1 MKTSKTNVHD
11 SLIEV
16 TFNMTKEDIV
26 PFLAKAA
33 DSLSANLK
41 MDGFRPGKVPGEIVA
56 KQFGENVVFEEAV
69 VMFIKESY
77 PKYIEENKIE
87 VVSSPELEI
96 TKMVVNEEAECK
108 IKVQIVPSVD
118 LKNYKEKAKEALKE
132 KKEIQV
138 TDADI
143 DTTLNWLR
151 ESRSEFKEL
160 ERGIENGDI
169 VDASY
174 KIFVDDQ
181 ERPDLASENYK
192 FIVGKEPVFSTF
204 NTDLMGLK
212 KEDQKDVQVVFPDDY
227 SIEELRNKNA
237 LAKMTINKIMK
248 RELPELN
255 DDFAKKLGKFE
266 TVEQLKNNIRDGIQ
280 KEKEIQEE
288 ERVRLLILEKIKADV
303 SVELPE
309 VLVER
314 ETKNTFEDVKNKI
327 AEMGMEFTE
336 YLNQIKK
343 TEEDVKK
350 DIAVEAKNKV
360 MNALILREIIRLEK
374 IEPTQEEIDQRA
386 QDIINEISIQN
397 PGAKNIDIN
406 MIKNYSAEILRN
418 EKVFDLLLKV
428 E

>member
-1 MKTSKTNVHD
+1 
-11 SLIEV
+11 
-16 TFNMTKEDIV
+16 
-26 PFLAKAA
+26 
-33 DSLSANLK
+33 
-41 MDGFRPGKVPGEIVA
+41 
-56 KQFGENVVFEEAV
+56 
-69 VMFIKESY
+69 
-77 PKYIEENKIE
+77 
-87 VVSSPELEI
+87 
-96 TKMVVNEEAECK
+96 
-108 IKVQIVPSVD
+108 
-118 LKNYKEKAKEALKE
+118 
-132 KKEIQV
+132 
-138 TDADI
+138 
-143 DTTLNWLR
+143 
-151 ESRSEFKEL
+151 
-160 ERGIENGDI
+160 

-174 KIFVDDQ
+174 KLFIDEQ
-181 ERPDLASENYK
+181 ERPDLAAENYK
-192 FIVGKEPVFSTF
+192 FIVGKEPVFSAF

-212 KEDQKDVQVVFPDDY
+212 KEDQKDVQVVFPGDY
-227 SIEELRNKNA
+227 SIEDLRNKNA
-237 LAKMTINKIMK
+237 LVKMTINKIMK
-248 RELPELN
+248 REIPELN

-266 TVEQLKNNIRDGIQ
+266 TVEQLKNNIRDGVQ

-288 ERVRLLILEKIKADV
+288 ERIRLLILEKIKADI

-386 QDIINEISIQN
+386 QDIISEISIQN

>member
-1 MKTSKTNVHD
+1 MA
-11 SLIEV
+11 
-16 TFNMTKEDIV
+16 KEDIV
-26 PFLAKAA
+26 PFLTKAA

-41 MDGFRPGKVPGEIVA
+41 MDGFRPGKVPGEIA
-56 KQFGENVVFEEAV
+56 TKQFGENVVFEEAV
-69 VMFIKESY
+69 VMFIKEAY

-138 TDADI
+138 TDADV

-174 KIFVDDQ
+174 KLFIDEQ
-181 ERPDLASENYK
+181 ERPDLAAENYK
-192 FIVGKEPVFSTF
+192 FIVGKEPVFSAF

-212 KEDQKDVQVVFPDDY
+212 KEDQKDVQVVFPGDY
-227 SIEELRNKNA
+227 SIEDLRNKNA
-237 LAKMTINKIMK
+237 LVKMTINKIMK
-248 RELPELN
+248 REIPELN

-266 TVEQLKNNIRDGIQ
+266 TVEQLKNNIRDGVQ

-288 ERVRLLILEKIKADV
+288 ERIRLLILEKIKADI

-386 QDIINEISIQN
+386 QDIISEISIQN